1 MNKITLIL
9 QEKSVITE
17 LAKDESVKIRIAD
30 AIIDGIRKRSSKII
44 GTLSDNLV
52 KEIEST
58 IFDQNMWG
66 RKLNDKVKN
75 KISIQVEG
83 IISSLVIKEVNKME
97 KDLYLKLEYIK
108 TEVERRI
115 EEVDIE
121 PFVEKY
127 VRKILKAK
135 FNL

>member
-44 GTLSDNLV
+44 GTLSDNLM

-58 IFDQNMWG
+58 IYDRNMWG

-75 KISIQVEG
+75 KISEQVERVV
-83 IISSLVIKEVNKME
+83 SSLIIEEVDKME
-97 KDLYLKLEYIK
+97 KDLYLKLKDIK
-108 TEVERRI
+108 TEIEQRI
-115 EEVDIE
+115 EKIDIE

-127 VRKILKAK
+127 VKKILKEK
-135 FNL
+135 FSL